1 MTNVLAAV
9 DGTEGSV
16 VAATFAR
23 ELARRFEA
31 RLTLLHVIEPYPS
44 ASLGTFGV
52 SSADFYARRMEQARA
67 FLGELV
73 VEIDAVDADQVIEM
87 GVPSEVICHEAEER
101 QADHIVLGSHGHGRM
116 ARIMLGSVAS
126 RVSALTS
133 RSVTIVR

>member
-9 DGTEGSV
+9 DGTDGS
-16 VAATFAR
+16 AKPATFAR

-44 ASLGTFGV
+44 ASLRAFGV
-52 SSADFYARRMEQARA
+52 SSSDFYARQMERARQ
-67 FLGELV
+67 FLRDLV
-73 VEIDAVDADQVIEM
+73 LEVDAADADQVIEM

-101 QADHIVLGSHGHGRM
+101 QAEHIVLGSHGHGRM
-116 ARIMLGSVAS
+116 ARIMMGSVAA
-126 RVSALTS
+126 RVTSLTS

>member
-1 MTNVLAAV
+1 MTNILAAV

-16 VAATFAR
+16 KAATFAR
-23 ELARRFEA
+23 DLAQRFQA

-52 SSADFYARRMEQARA
+52 SASDFYARQMEQARE
-67 FLGELV
+67 FLRGLV
-73 VEIDAVDADQVIEM
+73 LEVGTDDADQVIEM

-101 QADHIVLGSHGHGRM
+101 QADHIVLGSHGRGRM

-126 RVSALTS
+126 RVTSLTS

>member
-9 DGTEGSV
+9 DGTDASAR
-16 VAATFAR
+16 AATFAR
-23 ELARRFEA
+23 ELARRFDA

-52 SSADFYARRMEQARA
+52 SSSDFYARQMEQARE
-67 FLGELV
+67 FLRALV
-73 VEIDAVDADQVIEM
+73 LEVGVDDADQVIEL

-116 ARIMLGSVAS
+116 ARIMMGSVAA
-126 RVSALTS
+126 RVASLTN